1 MMFKTFSLW
10 CDFIER
16 AFLAEEFAQYMESWN
31 LKGATSNP
39 AIFEQALHNPSY
51 ANDIERLKKQGSSAK
66 AIYESLA
73 TADIKKAAQILR
85 PLYNANPQNGWV
97 SIEIDPFLCDDVAQS
112 VDEAKRLFRIIDE
125 PNVMLKVPA
134 TEAGYAVIRTLF
146 LEGISVNATLV
157 FSPLQAVKI
166 LESLHENPKNAQAVV
181 SVFVSR
187 FDRACANL
195 QQPPMLGITNAAWIH
210 KILQTRAPSYLRTLF
225 ASTGVKGEELP
236 HDYYIRALLFEN
248 CINTAPLAALQAFA
262 HGEHVPNEQN
272 DMIASCDI
280 DTLQKRMDSFGID
293 VAALSAKLF
302 AQGIVA
308 FKDSFT
314 NLLSRLA

>member
-16 AFLAEEFAQYMESWN
+16 AFLAEEFAQYMESWK

-39 AIFEQALHNPSY
+39 VIFEHALHNPSY
-51 ANDIERLKKQGSSAK
+51 ANDIERLKKQGNSAK

-85 PLYNANPQNGWV
+85 PLYDVNPQNGWV

-112 VDEAKRLFRIIDE
+112 VDEGRRLFRIIDE

-134 TEAGYAVIRTLF
+134 TEAGYAVMRILF
-146 LEGISVNATLV
+146 AEGISVNATLV
-157 FSPLQAVKI
+157 FSPLQAMKI
-166 LESLHENPKNAQAVV
+166 LESLHDNPQNAQAVV

-210 KILQTRAPSYLRTLF
+210 KILQTKAPSYLRTLF

-236 HDYYIRALLFEN
+236 SDYYIRALLFEN

-262 HGEHVPNEQN
+262 NGAHSPNEQN
-272 DMIASCDI
+272 DMIASCSI

-293 VAALSAKLF
+293 VGALSAKLF
-302 AQGIVA
+302 AQGIAA

>member
-16 AFLAEEFAQYMESWN
+16 AFLAEEFARCMQSWN

-51 ANDIERLKKQGSSAK
+51 AGDIAQLKGQGSGTK

-85 PLYNANPQNGWV
+85 PLYDANPQNGWV

-112 VDEAKRLFRIIDE
+112 VDEGKRLFRTIDE

-134 TEAGYAVIRTLF
+134 TEAGYAVMRALF
-146 LEGISVNATLV
+146 AEGISVNATLV
-157 FSPLQAVKI
+157 FSPLQAMKI
-166 LESLHENPKNAQAVV
+166 LESLSENPKNAQAVV

-187 FDRACANL
+187 FDRACPNL
-195 QQPPMLGITNAAWIH
+195 QQPPMLGISNAAWIH
-210 KILQTRAPSYLRTLF
+210 RILQAKAPSYLRTLF

-236 HDYYIRALLFEN
+236 SDYYIRALLFEN
-248 CINTAPLAALQAFA
+248 CINTAPLPALRAFA
-262 HGEHVPNEQN
+262 SGTQAPNAQN
-272 DMIASCDI
+272 EAIAACSVDE
-280 DTLQKRMDSFGID
+280 LQKRMDSFGID

-302 AQGIVA
+302 AEGIAA
-308 FKDSFT
+308 FKDSFG
-314 NLLSRLA
+314 NLLARLA

>member
-16 AFLAEEFAQYMESWN
+16 AFLAEEFAQYMKSWE

-85 PLYNANPQNGWV
+85 PLYDANPQNGWV

-112 VDEAKRLFRIIDE
+112 VDEGRRLFRTIDE

-134 TEAGYAVIRTLF
+134 TEAGYAVMRTLF

-187 FDRACANL
+187 FDRACTNL

-210 KILQTRAPSYLRTLF
+210 KILQTKAPSYLRTLF

-236 HDYYIRALLFEN
+236 SDYYIRALLFEN
-248 CINTAPLAALQAFA
+248 CINTAPLPALRAFA
-262 HGEHVPNEQN
+262 NGTQAPNEQN
-272 DMIASCDI
+272 DAIASCSVDE
-280 DTLQKRMDSFGID
+280 LQKRMDSFGID

-302 AQGIVA
+302 AQGIAA